1 MIILVSDDPV
11 QSEALCTQL
20 RQKGYL
26 YSVVPDDRKALE
38 SVRNDRASLVIID
51 TGCTS
56 FDGFNL
62 CTMIK
67 TDETLQHLP
76 VLLVT
81 GISDLSVLLKVLNAH
96 ADAFIT
102 TPCDPPSFLS
112 VLDDLLNAQEREKGQ
127 LAVRTRFRIT
137 HEGCDYYVVADRRQL
152 LELLL
157 FTFEL
162 AVRTRN
168 EQEQVLRELHG
179 AIKELN
185 DRLLAVT
192 NERDITVKNLHGN
205 VEEQTRI
212 ISRLNAAAQAK
223 EQQESILRTQY
234 DKISQDLREKD
245 PAFEN
250 NKRILEGQ
258 STPIAA
264 LEGQIAALIKE
275 KGNAEQ
281 ESQERMSQVSRS
293 LSDMEGALIQAQ
305 EQFSNEREQARALKE
320 EIAALTGERDQFAQS
335 HETAITSHTQVQKE
349 FEAQCR
355 TLEEEQRA
363 RASSEAELVA
373 LREKYEG
380 IQKFLDSASRD
391 IGVLNAALA
400 EEKEKRKTVEERL
413 NAVIREIG
421 IKDRTIEALNKER
434 TALKNEL
441 DEKKNLPLATGEPA
455 GAPSPKGA
463 ETDPKTRKPADAP
476 FAGNER
482 ERGINEHEP
491 LLPLPP
497 TVQMKLPEP
506 APAIPLP
513 EAPAQEQKEPATES
527 HQKDEVPEGPEG
539 PEVPG
544 DLPATKPA
552 LTPPAY
558 VPADS
563 TMSRDRWFDM
573 IKWVHHTESIPADQ
587 RKELL
592 GNLMKMSRLVQKG
605 RHLTSRQDESM
616 KALITQVQALG
627 YRFH

>member
-20 RQKGYL
+20 RQRGYL

-38 SVRNDRASLVIID
+38 SVKNDRASLVIID

-56 FDGFNL
+56 FDGFSL

-102 TPCDPPSFLS
+102 TPCDPPSLLS

-127 LAVRTRFRIT
+127 PAVRTRFRIT

-168 EQEQVLRELHG
+168 EQE
-179 AIKELN
+179 
-185 DRLLAVT
+185 
-192 NERDITVKNLHGN
+192 
-205 VEEQTRI
+205 
-212 ISRLNAAAQAK
+212 
-223 EQQESILRTQY
+223 SILRTQH
-234 DKISQDLREKD
+234 DTISQDLREKD
-245 PAFEN
+245 ATLEN
-250 NKRILEGQ
+250 NKHVLEGQ
-258 STPIAA
+258 STRIAA

-275 KGNAEQ
+275 NGNAEH
-281 ESQERMSQVSRS
+281 ESQERMSQISRS

-305 EQFSNEREQARALKE
+305 EQLINEREQARALKE

-363 RASSEAELVA
+363 RASSEAELAA
-373 LREKYEG
+373 LRERYEG
-380 IQKFLDSASRD
+380 VQKFLDSASRD

-413 NAVIREIG
+413 NAVMRENE
-421 IKDRTIEALNKER
+421 IKDRTIEALNEER
-434 TALKNEL
+434 SALKNEL

-455 GAPSPKGA
+455 GAPSPEGA
-463 ETDPKTRKPADAP
+463 ETDPKTRKPAHAP

-482 ERGINEHEP
+482 EKGINEHEP

-539 PEVPG
+539 SEVPG
-544 DLPATKPA
+544 DVPATKPA
-552 LTPPAY
+552 PTPPSY

-573 IKWVHHTESIPADQ
+573 IKWVHHTETIPADQ

-605 RHLTSRQDESM
+605 RHLTSRQDETM
-616 KALITQVQALG
+616 RALITQVQALG